1 MKKLWAAPILFAA
14 SQAAAGGWEA
24 SKLDTSFMYQEGG
37 FTEFSYGSLDYNVK
51 ANTTN
56 NGATLG
62 VTGHKTAKSQ
72 TRPAFSLK
80 MGFGDFDFGVSSFKS
95 GSIQMQGGAGK
106 IIDPE
111 INFGAGAAAAPTATQ
126 PAGATFVPDA
136 DATLNTM
143 SFIGKYNVSENFGVI
158 IGASQN
164 TLAKTK
170 ITTILGTYDVKAKSA
185 MGSIMGVVYSQPD
198 IAMRVELLVQPK
210 STIKAESSYTE
221 ATGGNGGV
229 NTITSADEWMA
240 AAGGVSSDTSFTTTA
255 SRPETITLNFQ
266 SGIAADTLLYGS
278 IHKAA
283 WKSAQIT
290 AATDSAYTTITSSF
304 TDTTA
309 LSLGV
314 ARKINDQLA
323 LTASFSSE
331 DGGGKTSKS
340 LFTQSNGSQG
350 VSLGARYT
358 VDNITISGGYN
369 YTNVG
374 NVTVTD
380 STGAVQQAV
389 YKNNSVSALGFK
401 IGFSF

>member
-14 SQAAAGGWEA
+14 SQATAGGWEA
-24 SKLDTSFMYQEGG
+24 SKLDTSFMYKEGG

-51 ANTTN
+51 ANATN

-80 MGFGDFDFGVSSFKS
+80 MGFGDFDFGVSSFTS

-111 INFGAGAAAAPTATQ
+111 IAFSGDLKPTAAQ

-164 TLAKTK
+164 SLAKTK
-170 ITTILGTYDVKAKSA
+170 ITTILGTYDLKAKSA

-221 ATGGNGGV
+221 ATGGGN
-229 NTITSADEWMA
+229 SADEWTFA
-240 AAGGVSSDTSFTTTA
+240 ATSGAGVSSDTSFTTTL
-255 SRPETITLNFQ
+255 SRPEMITLNFQ

-290 AATDSAYTTITSSF
+290 AATDSAVTTVTSAF

-331 DGGGKTSKS
+331 DGGGKTSTS

-350 VSLGARYT
+350 ISLGARYT
-358 VDNITISGGYN
+358 IDNITISGGYN

-374 NVTVTD
+374 DVTV
-380 STGAVQQAV
+380 SSSAGVQQAV
-389 YKNNSVSALGFK
+389 YKNNNVSAIGLK
-401 IGFSF
+401 IGFAF

>member
-14 SQAAAGGWEA
+14 SQATAGGWEA
-24 SKLDTSFMYQEGG
+24 SKLDTSFMYKEGG

-51 ANTTN
+51 ANATN

-80 MGFGDFDFGVSSFKS
+80 MGFGDFDFGVSSFTS

-106 IIDPE
+106 IIDPA

-164 TLAKTK
+164 SLAKTK

-221 ATGGNGGV
+221 ATGGGN
-229 NTITSADEWMA
+229 SADEWTFA
-240 AAGGVSSDTSFTTTA
+240 ATSGAGVSSDTSFTTTL
-255 SRPETITLNFQ
+255 SRPEMITLNFQ

-290 AATDSAYTTITSSF
+290 AATDSAVTTVTSAF

-331 DGGGKTSKS
+331 DGGGKTSTS

-350 VSLGARYT
+350 ISLGARYT
-358 VDNITISGGYN
+358 IDNITISGGYN

-374 NVTVTD
+374 DVTV
-380 STGAVQQAV
+380 SSSAGVQQAV
-389 YKNNSVSALGFK
+389 YKNNNVSAIGLK
-401 IGFSF
+401 IGFAF

>member
-1 MKKLWAAPILFAA
+1 MKKLWAVPILFAA
-14 SQAAAGGWEA
+14 SQATAGGWEA
-24 SKLDTSFMYQEGG
+24 SKLDTSFMYHEGG

-51 ANTTN
+51 ANATN

-62 VTGHKTAKSQ
+62 VTDHKTAKSQ

-80 MGFGDFDFGVSSFKS
+80 MGFGDFDFGVSSFTS

-111 INFGAGAAAAPTATQ
+111 IAFSGDLKPTAAQ

-158 IGASQN
+158 IGASEN
-164 TLAKTK
+164 SLAKTK

-210 STIKAESSYTE
+210 STIKADSSYTE
-221 ATGGNGGV
+221 ATGGGN
-229 NTITSADEWMA
+229 SADEWTA
-240 AAGGVSSDTSFTTTA
+240 AAGGVSSDASFTTTL

-290 AATDSAYTTITSSF
+290 AATDSALTTVTSAF

-350 VSLGARYT
+350 ISLGARYT
-358 VDNITISGGYN
+358 VDNIIISGGYN

-374 NVTVTD
+374 DVTVTD
-380 STGAVQQAV
+380 STGALQQAV

>member
-1 MKKLWAAPILFAA
+1 MKKLWVMPILFAA
-14 SQAAAGGWEA
+14 SQATAGGWEA
-24 SKLDTSFMYQEGG
+24 SKLDTSFMYKEGG

-51 ANTTN
+51 ANATN

-80 MGFGDFDFGVSSFKS
+80 MGFGDFDFGVSSFTS

-106 IIDPE
+106 IIDPA
-111 INFGAGAAAAPTATQ
+111 INFEAGEAAAPQATQ

-164 TLAKTK
+164 SLAKTK
-170 ITTILGTYDVKAKSA
+170 ITTIVGTYDIKAKSA

-221 ATGGNGGV
+221 ATGGGN
-229 NTITSADEWMA
+229 SADEWTFA
-240 AAGGVSSDTSFTTTA
+240 ATSGAGVSSDTSFTTTL
-255 SRPETITLNFQ
+255 SRPEMITLNFQ

-290 AATDSAYTTITSSF
+290 AATDSAVTTVTSAF

-331 DGGGKTSKS
+331 DGGGKTSTS

-374 NVTVTD
+374 DVTVNN
-380 STGAVQQAV
+380 SSAVQQAV
-389 YKNNSVSALGFK
+389 YKNNSVSAFGFK

>member
-14 SQAAAGGWEA
+14 SQATAGGWEA
-24 SKLDTSFMYQEGG
+24 SKLDTSFMYHEGG

-51 ANTTN
+51 ANATN

-80 MGFGDFDFGVSSFKS
+80 MGFGDFDFGVSSFTS

-106 IIDPE
+106 IIDPA
-111 INFGAGAAAAPTATQ
+111 INFEAGAAAAPQATQ

-164 TLAKTK
+164 SLAKTK

-221 ATGGNGGV
+221 ATGGGN
-229 NTITSADEWMA
+229 SADEWMA
-240 AAGGVSSDTSFTTTA
+240 AAGGVSSDASFTTTL
-255 SRPETITLNFQ
+255 SRPEMITLNFQ
-266 SGIAADTLLYGS
+266 SGIATDTLLYGS

-290 AATDSAYTTITSSF
+290 AATDSAVTTVTSAF

-331 DGGGKTSKS
+331 DGGGKTSTS

-374 NVTVTD
+374 DVTVNG
-380 STGAVQQAV
+380 SSAVQQAV
-389 YKNNSVSALGFK
+389 YKNNSVSAFGFK

>member
-14 SQAAAGGWEA
+14 SQATAGGWEA
-24 SKLDTSFMYQEGG
+24 SKLDTSFMYHEGG

-51 ANTTN
+51 ANATN

-72 TRPAFSLK
+72 TRPALSLK
-80 MGFGDFDFGVSSFKS
+80 MGFGDFDFGVSSFTS

-106 IIDPE
+106 IIDPA
-111 INFGAGAAAAPTATQ
+111 IDFTATPPAPTATQ

-136 DATLNTM
+136 DATLTTM

-164 TLAKTK
+164 SLAKTK
-170 ITTILGTYDVKAKSA
+170 ITTILGTYDLKAKSA
-185 MGSIMGVVYSQPD
+185 MGSIVGAVYSQPD

-210 STIKAESSYTE
+210 STIKADSSYTE
-221 ATGGNGGV
+221 ATGGGN
-229 NTITSADEWMA
+229 SADEWMA
-240 AAGGVSSDTSFTTTA
+240 AAGGVSSDASFTTTL

-283 WKSAQIT
+283 WKSAQLM
-290 AATDSAYTTITSSF
+290 AATDSALTTVTSEF

-314 ARKINDQLA
+314 ARKINEQLA
-323 LTASFSSE
+323 LTASLSSE
-331 DGGGKTSKS
+331 DGGGKTSTS

-350 VSLGARYT
+350 ISLGARYT
-358 VDNITISGGYN
+358 IDNITISGGYN

-374 NVTVTD
+374 DVTV
-380 STGAVQQAV
+380 SSSAGVQQAV
-389 YKNNSVSALGFK
+389 YKNNNVSAIGLK
-401 IGFSF
+401 IGFAF